1 MPRPSLPSARPLP
14 SARRPA
20 ARPSAPLSA
29 AVVCC
34 ALLSLSA
41 PAAAAPSTTLAKVSL
56 RPAQLHSVKL
66 VMVGDTGEPASA
78 EGCGARADGSAPLGA
93 GCHASAAQRAA
104 LQAAI
109 AGEQAD
115 AIFALG
121 DLVYPKVP
129 ACDGEVEGVKAELDA
144 VLGDLFAPAGQRPPP
159 TFLVLGNHD
168 VGHLRGRNPKRE
180 RCLMAYAAKHG
191 RVQLPALQYEV
202 DVGFGKVVVID
213 SNLRDQDLLPASTI
227 KAAMDNPLSA
237 WTVVLSHHELRTAWD
252 KELDG
257 FWEPPPPGR
266 WLVDA
271 GLRPDL
277 WVNGHAHSLQFGVYD
292 ARVVDQGRP
301 VPGAPADPVWVPAL
315 TSGAGSKVRPGP
327 SCSDWAET
335 PGRGAQIVAD
345 RKACKDAGPRGV
357 PAFAR
362 HQLGYAV
369 VTLSAEQMV
378 VEVKDLAGQRL
389 YCWARTPTDPK
400 GAVCGAEGAP
410 AP

>member
-1 MPRPSLPSARPLP
+1 MPHLSRPSARVL
-14 SARRPA
+14 SA
-20 ARPSAPLSA
+20 APLSA
-29 AVVCC
+29 PRPSSPLTAMMACC
-34 ALLSLSA
+34 TLLSLSA
-41 PAAAAPSTTLAKVSL
+41 AASAAPTTTLAKVSL

-66 VMVGDTGEPASA
+66 VMVGDTGEPPST

-93 GCHASAAQRAA
+93 SCHASAAQREA
-104 LQAAI
+104 LRAAI
-109 AGEQAD
+109 VAEQAD

-129 ACDGEVEGVKAELDA
+129 ACDGEVDGVKKELDA

-213 SNLRDQDLLPASTI
+213 SNLRDQDLLPASTV

-237 WTVVLSHHELRTAWD
+237 WTLVLSHHELRTAWD

-266 WLVDA
+266 WLIDQ

-301 VPGAPADPVWVPAL
+301 VPNAPADPVWVPAL

-327 SCSDWAET
+327 SCSDWDQT

-345 RKACKDAGPRGV
+345 RAACKDAGPRGA

-369 VTLSAEQMV
+369 VTLSAEQML
-378 VEVKDLAGQRL
+378 VEIKDLGGQRL
-389 YCWARTPTDPK
+389 YCWARTPGDPK
-400 GAVCGAEGAP
+400 GAVCGAEGTP